1 MVILK
6 MLTFIQII
14 GATPI
19 ISYTNLLHGRKCV
32 ILRSS

>member
-14 GATPI
+14 GATSI
-19 ISYTNLLHGRKCV
+19 ISYTNLLYGRKYV
-32 ILRSS
+32 I